1 VATPFR
7 RSEPAVNPAD
17 TAQLRGHLDG
27 LRADF
32 DTLGLAY
39 DRMRGA
45 LEASAGAVVVWD
57 EGARVVFSNV
67 DRLVGSDSAAELLV
81 GRCVS
86 EALLSALTGNPTVQ
100 QVELYGPPRR
110 SLEVSSNIIAG
121 RDGMIGAVAKI
132 EETTQRDRVESMRR
146 DFVTNVSHELR
157 TPVGAL
163 SLLAETL
170 ATEATSSNPD
180 FPTMTRFADRL
191 VRESIRLSSLV
202 DDLLSLASADTA
214 GELTWIDIDALIDDS
229 MSRVANSAA
238 VANVGLE
245 CACPSGGI
253 SVLAEVRQLTSAV
266 YNLLDNAVKYSDP
279 GGVVTIRA
287 VVDPDDGGLRIEV
300 TDTGI
305 GIPMR
310 DRERIFERFYRV
322 DKARA
327 RGTGGTGLGLAIV
340 RNIARAHGGDVS
352 VKSMEGHGSTFTLR
366 LPKSS
371 VGQIEPSS
379 ETIPSTQNIE
389 GKL

>member
-1 VATPFR
+1 MATPFR
-7 RSEPAVNPAD
+7 RSEPAANPAD

-32 DTLGLAY
+32 DSLAMAY

-57 EGARVVFSNV
+57 ESARVVFTNV
-67 DRLVGSDSAAELLV
+67 ERLVGSDTAAELLV

-86 EALLSALTGNPTVQ
+86 EALLSALSGTPLVQ

-110 SLEVSSNIIAG
+110 SLEVSSNVIAG
-121 RDGMIGAVAKI
+121 RDAMIGAVAKI
-132 EETTQRDRVESMRR
+132 EETTQRDRLEAMRR

-170 ATEATSSNPD
+170 ANEATSSDPD

-214 GELTWIDIDALIDDS
+214 GELTWVDVDALIDDS

-238 VANVGLE
+238 VANVRLE
-245 CACPSGGI
+245 CACPSGGLA
-253 SVLAEVRQLTSAV
+253 VLGEVRQLTSAV
-266 YNLLDNAVKYSDP
+266 YNLLDNAVKYSDA

-287 VVDPDDGGLRIEV
+287 VVDPSDGGLQIEV

-366 LPKSS
+366 LPKSC
-371 VGQIEPSS
+371 VGRVDVPDLESLAAQ
-379 ETIPSTQNIE
+379 TIE
-389 GKL
+389 GNL